1 MRIRYD
7 LFVAFAAACAVCL
20 ASPALAQ
27 DQVKKQ
33 KRSAGAAHSA
43 QQRHAG
49 AVKPMSTLQGGVLAG
64 PLYNGQEFLGDDPDP
79 SIRAYILKD
88 FGVRYGGAY

>member
-20 ASPALAQ
+20 ASPAEAQ
-27 DQVKKQ
+27 DQAKKQ
-33 KRSAGAAHSA
+33 KRSTGANSM
-43 QQRHAG
+43 QQHHAG

>member
-7 LFVAFAAACAVCL
+7 LFVVFAAACAVCL

-27 DQVKKQ
+27 EQAKKQ
-33 KRSAGAAHSA
+33 KRSAAHS

-49 AVKPMSTLQGGVLAG
+49 AAVRPMSTLQGGVLAG

>member
-1 MRIRYD
+1 MHIRYD
-7 LFVAFAAACAVCL
+7 LLGAFAVAFALCL
-20 ASPALAQ
+20 ASPAEAAKA
-27 DQVKKQ
+27 KKN
-33 KRSAGAAHSA
+33 KRSAGAAHSVH
-43 QQRHAG
+43 QRHAG
-49 AVKPMSTLQGGVLAG
+49 AAVRPMSALQGGVLAG

>member
-20 ASPALAQ
+20 ASPAEAQ
-27 DQVKKQ
+27 DQAKKQ
-33 KRSAGAAHSA
+33 KRSAAQS

-49 AVKPMSTLQGGVLAG
+49 AAKPMSTLQGGVLAG